1 MVELFYL
8 VLGLVFG
15 GYFALAGYD
24 YGVGIL
30 LRIVAKD
37 ETERRLTLGALGPFF
52 LGNEVWLVAGLGLFI
67 GAFPIAEGQ
76 VLSGLYPVLIP
87 LMAAILIFT
96 AGVQVRSSAA
106 AARPLWDLL
115 IVICGFII
123 AAGWGAALGAMLQ
136 GFPIRFGP
144 LPVMMAALTT
154 ALFTLHGAILLKLRG
169 DEAIR
174 SRADRIARGMG
185 ASAVVL
191 VLVAGGTAVVQS
203 HQAASTWWI
212 ACLFALLAGVV
223 LVANRLSRIGRDGL
237 ALVATGIASAAPVLI
252 VGIATLPHVYLHSDP
267 TESITLV
274 DAAASATSL
283 DFLAIAAI
291 PVLPVLLAFQ
301 AVTWWIWRKAPRQP
315 LFY

>member
-8 VLGLVFG
+8 MLGLVFG

-30 LRIVAKD
+30 LRTVAKTD
-37 ETERRLTLGALGPFF
+37 TERRLALGALGPFF

-87 LMAAILIFT
+87 LMAALLIFT
-96 AGVQVRSSAA
+96 AAVQVRSRAA

-123 AAGWGAALGAMLQ
+123 AAGWGAALGVMLQ

-144 LPVMMAALTT
+144 LPVVMAALTT
-154 ALFTLHGAILLKLRG
+154 ALFTLHGAILLKLRTG
-169 DEAIR
+169 PTIAA
-174 SRADRIARGMG
+174 RADRIARGMG

-191 VLVAGGTAVVQS
+191 ALVAGATAAVQA
-203 HQAASTWWI
+203 HRDASTWWI
-212 ACLFALLAGVV
+212 IGLFALLAGVV
-223 LVANRLSRIGRDGL
+223 VAANRMSRIGRAGV
-237 ALVATGIASAAPVLI
+237 ALVGTGVASAAPALI
-252 VGIATLPHVYLHSDP
+252 VGIATLPHVYLHADP
-267 TESITLV
+267 VESITLTE
-274 DAAASATSL
+274 AAASSTSL
-283 DFLAIAAI
+283 DFLAIAVL
-291 PVLPVLLAFQ
+291 PVLPVLVAFQ
-301 AVTWWIWRKAPRQP
+301 AVTWWIWRKAPGRP